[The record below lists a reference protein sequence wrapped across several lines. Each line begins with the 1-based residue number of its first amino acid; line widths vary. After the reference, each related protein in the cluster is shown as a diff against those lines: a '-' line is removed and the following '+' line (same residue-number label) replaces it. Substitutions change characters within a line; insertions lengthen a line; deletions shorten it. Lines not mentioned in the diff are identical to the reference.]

1 MKKKTIQFITLGCSK
16 NLVDTE
22 KLLGQLSADR
32 FDVVPEGEGMADM
45 VVVNTCGFIQD
56 AKEESINTI
65 LEVLEARKQ
74 GMVREVIVTGC
85 LSERF
90 RDELKQEIPEV
101 DAWFGVHDQGDLFDY
116 LQEHYH
122 DDSPERFITTPGHYA
137 YLKIAEGCDRSCSFC
152 VIPMI
157 RGPYVSRPVD
167 QLVDEATRLARKGVK
182 ELILVAQD
190 LTYYGQD
197 LEKKPMLAS
206 LLKELVKVDGIEW
219 IRLHYAY
226 PNRFPEEVLQLM
238 VAEPKICNY
247 LDIPLQHINDLVLQ
261 SMRRG
266 HGKKQ
271 VLDFMHKLRQQYP
284 EVAIRTTMMVG
295 FPGETDAA
303 FQELM
308 DFINEIRFERLGVFT
323 YSPEEDTTALTMG
336 NTVAEKVKQQR
347 ADAIMNRQSEIS
359 ESLNQAK
366 SGKSYRVIVDREE
379 QDYFVGRTEYDSPEV
394 DNEVFI
400 EKAPDI
406 QPGRFVQVTI
416 LHAGEHELY
425 ATVQDGSASSPI
437 E

>member
-1 MKKKTIQFITLGCSK
+1 M
-16 NLVDTE
+16 DTE

>member
-1 MKKKTIQFITLGCSK
+1 MDS
-16 NLVDTE
+16 E

-90 RDELKQEIPEV
+90 RDELKLEIPEV

-116 LQEHYH
+116 LQEQYH
-122 DDSPERFITTPGHYA
+122 EDSSERFITTPGHYA

-167 QLVDEATRLARKGVK
+167 QLVDEASRLARKGVK

-238 VAEPKICNY
+238 IAEPKICNY
-247 LDIPLQHINDLVLQ
+247 LDIPLQHINDQVLK

-295 FPGETDAA
+295 FPGETEAA

-323 YSPEEDTTALTMG
+323 YSPEEDTTAFNMD
-336 NTVAEKVKQQR
+336 NTISEKVKQLR
-347 ADAIMNRQSEIS
+347 ADALMTRQSEIS
-359 ESLNQAK
+359 ENLNRAK

-400 EKAPDI
+400 EKASGI
-406 QPGRFVQVTI
+406 TPGRFVQVTI
-416 LHAGEHELY
+416 TYAGEHELY
-425 ATVQDGSASSPI
+425 AKPDPGSLNSL
-437 E
+437 

>member
-1 MKKKTIQFITLGCSK
+1 M
-16 NLVDTE
+16 DTE

-359 ESLNQAK
+359 ESLNQTK